1 MSFYLVTEKWKD
13 KHVMCSKVQPT
24 NRPKNLNT
32 KNIVKKEKKC
42 LLNKYFSVV
51 LVV

>member
-24 NRPKNLNT
+24 NNWT
-32 KNIVKKEKKC
+32 KESKYKKHC
-42 LLNKYFSVV
+42 
-51 LVV
+51 